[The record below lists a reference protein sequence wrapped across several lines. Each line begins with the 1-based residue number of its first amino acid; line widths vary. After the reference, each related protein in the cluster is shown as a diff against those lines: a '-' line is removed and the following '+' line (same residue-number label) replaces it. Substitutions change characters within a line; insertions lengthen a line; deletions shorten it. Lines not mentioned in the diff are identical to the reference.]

1 MLCKKN
7 YCYNDNKWRKKD
19 MLNDRQMHVID
30 LLNDKKWITG
40 KEMAHILNVTDRT
53 IRNDIENINQ
63 FYDCLL
69 ISADKRKG
77 YHIDQTL
84 LSKQDIEPKEIIPQ
98 TSHERCVW
106 LIQELL
112 FKESEIN
119 LIQLQDRVFISGY
132 SIDND
137 LKKIRRMI
145 SSYSS
150 LKIVRNK
157 NTIYLVGDEA
167 DKRKLYKDLLTEETK
182 GNFMNLNSI
191 ADLWENFDLLE
202 VKDILEEVCEMNDY
216 YIRDVSFPMIMIH
229 AGVSIERII
238 NHNYI
243 EDKTY
248 TFNYDTNKR
257 LNEQKISNLTRG
269 IITLIYKDYL
279 CEDRERYLE
288 KLQIDLLKQ
297 DKIRQ
302 EKYNTDNRLKKE
314 EVNNK
319 LIVVEEPK
327 EEKLFNKILNKI
339 RSFFIR

>member
-1 MLCKKN
+1 M
-7 YCYNDNKWRKKD
+7 
-19 MLNDRQMHVID
+19 
-30 LLNDKKWITG
+30 
-40 KEMAHILNVTDRT
+40 
-53 IRNDIENINQ
+53 
-63 FYDCLL
+63 
-69 ISADKRKG
+69 
-77 YHIDQTL
+77 
-84 LSKQDIEPKEIIPQ
+84 
-98 TSHERCVW
+98 
-106 LIQELL
+106 

-229 AGVSIERII
+229 AGCFNRK
-238 NHNYI
+238 NY
-243 EDKTY
+243 
-248 TFNYDTNKR
+248 
-257 LNEQKISNLTRG
+257 
-269 IITLIYKDYL
+269 
-279 CEDRERYLE
+279 
-288 KLQIDLLKQ
+288 
-297 DKIRQ
+297 
-302 EKYNTDNRLKKE
+302 
-314 EVNNK
+314 
-319 LIVVEEPK
+319 
-327 EEKLFNKILNKI
+327 
-339 RSFFIR
+339 

>member
-1 MLCKKN
+1 MIYDQIQSGAGIKDDHDIPLGAKKEAVGPAVMMEPFLKKVDGKVVACLYCGDGTYLKNPDEVSRKLCAMVNKLKPDVVMCGPCFN
-7 YCYNDNKWRKKD
+7 Y
-19 MLNDRQMHVID
+19 LNY
-30 LLNDKKWITG
+30 G
-40 KEMAHILNVTDRT
+40 KMAARIAYD
-53 IRNDIENINQ
+53 INQ
-63 FYDCLL
+63 NTSCLL
-69 ISADKRKG
+69 YTS
-77 YHIDQTL
+77 
-84 LSKQDIEPKEIIPQ
+84 EPKEIIPQ

-216 YIRDVSFPMIMIH
+216 YIRAVS
-229 AGVSIERII
+229 
-238 NHNYI
+238 
-243 EDKTY
+243 Y
-248 TFNYDTNKR
+248 THLY
-257 LNEQKISNLTRG
+257 
-269 IITLIYKDYL
+269 Y
-279 CEDRERYLE
+279 
-288 KLQIDLLKQ
+288 
-297 DKIRQ
+297 
-302 EKYNTDNRLKKE
+302 
-314 EVNNK
+314 
-319 LIVVEEPK
+319 
-327 EEKLFNKILNKI
+327 
-339 RSFFIR
+339 